1 MPDTLSIAAPD
12 TIAAPAA
19 ETLWTASVCHPD
31 EAPTIVDSSARFT
44 VGKLPWS
51 HGIPPEPR
59 AMLPGYDSGVICLL
73 LAAFV
78 LLAANFRHCSTYL
91 KNLPDNLWSVK
102 NRDNAFSPT
111 HTLSETRIVLALV
124 LIVCVMEGIVLY
136 STFHSL
142 LLPPGWSVGAGVALA
157 TGVAAAYY
165 AAQLLAYTATAHIF
179 STARSASL
187 WVKGFNAS
195 QSLLTIFLTIPAL
208 WVLFNPGSAVT
219 VAIISAVL
227 YLLVRILFI
236 CKGFRI
242 FYINSFSLVY
252 FILYLCTLEIA
263 PIFMFVKLAR
273 CFAI

>member
-1 MPDTLSIAAPD
+1 MPDSLTIAAPD
-12 TIAAPAA
+12 TVAVPTEAPW
-19 ETLWTASVCHPD
+19 TLPVCHAD
-31 EAPTIVDSSARFT
+31 EAPTLVESAASFT
-44 VGKLPWS
+44 IGKLPWS
-51 HGIPPEPR
+51 QGIPPTPR

-73 LAAFV
+73 LTALV
-78 LLAANFRHCSTYL
+78 LLATNFRHCSTYL

-111 HTLSETRIVLALV
+111 HTLSETRIIIALA
-124 LIVCVMEGIVLY
+124 LIVCIMEGIVVY
-136 STFHSL
+136 SSCRAI
-142 LLPPGWSVGAGVALA
+142 LPQSWSAGIGIAFT

-165 AAQLLAYTATAHIF
+165 IAQLCAYAATAHIF
-179 STARSASL
+179 ASARAASQ
-187 WVKGFNAS
+187 WTKGFNAS

-208 WVLFNPGSAVT
+208 WVLFNPGSAFT
-219 VAIISAVL
+219 VAVISAIF
-227 YLLVRILFI
+227 YILVRILFI

-263 PIFMFVKLAR
+263 PILMFVKLAR